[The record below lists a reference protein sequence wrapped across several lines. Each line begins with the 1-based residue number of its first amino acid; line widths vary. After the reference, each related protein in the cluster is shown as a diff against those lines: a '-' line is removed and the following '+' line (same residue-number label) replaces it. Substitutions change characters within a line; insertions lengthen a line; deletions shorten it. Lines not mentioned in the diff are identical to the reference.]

1 MGNWRPLRF
10 MSRLVDLEQHGA
22 VTPQPRSGSRPTLLR
37 LAPEPSDE
45 ELVAAVR
52 AGDRQAADWLVL
64 RHAPRVTRVLAR
76 ILGGDPD
83 LVDHAQEVLFRAL
96 RELGQLREAGAFRGW
111 VAALAVTEAR
121 RVLRKRARWR
131 WLFGEPVEVELVDE
145 GDEAGRE
152 AMSAV
157 YDVLARLREDE
168 RTAFALRYLEG
179 MELTEVAAAMGISLA
194 TAKRRLQS
202 GRRRFAVLAKSQP
215 ALVPWLGESR
225 LGAEEEEEEP

>member
-1 MGNWRPLRF
+1 
-10 MSRLVDLEQHGA
+10 MSRLGELEQRWGVA
-22 VTPQPRSGSRPTLLR
+22 PEPQPRSGSRPTLLR

-96 RELGQLREAGAFRGW
+96 RELDQLREPGAFRGW

-131 WLFGEPVEVELVDE
+131 WLFGDPVEIELVDE
-145 GDEAGRE
+145 SDDEEGRE
-152 AMSAV
+152 ALRAV

-194 TAKRRLQS
+194 TTKRRLQAA
-202 GRRRFAVLAKSQP
+202 RHRFELMAKSQP
-215 ALVPWLGESR
+215 ALAPWV
-225 LGAEEEEEEP
+225 GATRGAGKDEEP